1 MRMSKKTKVIL
12 YVILT
17 LLAVYFLFPFVYM
30 FFSTF
35 KTESEAVAFPPKFLP
50 DIWNWQN
57 YVDAWN
63 APAVCDISEKF
74 RDSYRTVGAGIHGI
88 GCTCSLRVC
97 KISIP
102 GKECTVHVA
111 AFYYDDSVGC
121 YDDPTVYGVQRI
133 WMAEYFKATDYSV
146 LVRISILYLPDA
158 PVLDGRAERF

>member
-74 RDSYRTVGAGIHGI
+74 RAQLPYCRRWDPWYRLH
-88 GCTCSLRVC
+88 L
-97 KISIP
+97 
-102 GKECTVHVA
+102 
-111 AFYYDDSVGC
+111 
-121 YDDPTVYGVQRI
+121 
-133 WMAEYFKATDYSV
+133 
-146 LVRISILYLPDA
+146 
-158 PVLDGRAERF
+158 

>member
-57 YVDAWN
+57 YVDAWKHFIYD
-63 APAVCDISEKF
+63 PSCDN
-74 RDSYRTVGAGIHGI
+74 
-88 GCTCSLRVC
+88 
-97 KISIP
+97 
-102 GKECTVHVA
+102 
-111 AFYYDDSVGC
+111 DDSVGC

-133 WMAEYFKATDYSV
+133 WMVEYFKATDYSV